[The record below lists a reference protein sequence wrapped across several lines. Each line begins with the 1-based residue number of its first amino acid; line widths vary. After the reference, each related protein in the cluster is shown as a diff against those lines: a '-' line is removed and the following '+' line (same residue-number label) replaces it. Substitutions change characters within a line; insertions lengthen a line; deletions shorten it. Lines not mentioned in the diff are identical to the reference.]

1 MKLKKILFI
10 ALISIFLLSSAAFA
24 ASNKIDEIF
33 VDIEILKDGT
43 GIVTQRWQ
51 TDIQE
56 GTELFIPMENLNH
69 MELRDF
75 NVSDK
80 SGPYEFKEN
89 WNSKD
94 SFDEKIQRHGIL
106 ETSNGIELVFGVSEY
121 GNNEYQIQYTLENM
135 VQSFSDKDGFN
146 VRFVNDQ
153 MDPAPYRV
161 SFRIHSDG
169 VDFNPENAKIW
180 AFGYG
185 GNIEFSQGDI
195 VGRSTSEFSGR
206 SHVTVLVEMEKGILS
221 PAFIGNGTFQELKEE
236 AFVGSSYSIGDSEFD
251 QSNNDAIIDSS
262 RPSSPSQPSPRFQYG
277 LIGAVVSVII
287 GIGAAIMAMF
297 SSTGIKNYEEV
308 ESKTPI
314 REIPFNGEI
323 SPTFYFAS
331 LRPNYKDE
339 NSGLNLL
346 YAYLMKWFLNKNISE
361 NYEFIKE
368 PEHLSR
374 LGEKEKKKN
383 SEYKLWEFL
392 LDGIESSED
401 LYGKGFEKYMEK
413 NYMKLSYVL
422 QLAKKEGEN
431 FALENGFLEKRS
443 RFGPIKSRYL
453 TKSGI
458 DEMLKILGTEE
469 EVLSKSKDTP
479 LNPELLVVSTL
490 LGLNPQLNGEE
501 DFEDFKEYQEGYPY
515 GTTYVPYYLFLNNT
529 RRVANSASTGFKKG
543 VSSSGSSSSSGFG
556 GGSSFGGGGGFSGGG
571 SGGGVR

>member
-10 ALISIFLLSSAAFA
+10 ALISIFLLNSAALA

-69 MELRDF
+69 MELKDF
-75 NVSDK
+75 KVSDK
-80 SGPYEFKEN
+80 NGPYEFKEN
-89 WNSKD
+89 WDSKE

-106 ETSNGIELVFGVSEY
+106 ETSNGIELVFGVSQY

-135 VQSFSDKDGFN
+135 VQSFEDKDGFN

-169 VDFNPENAKIW
+169 VEFNPENAKIW

-195 VGRSTSEFSGR
+195 VGRTTSEISGR
-206 SHVTVLVEMEKGILS
+206 NHVTVLVEMEKGVLS
-221 PAFIGNGTFQELKEE
+221 PAFTGNGTFQELKEE
-236 AFVGSSYSIGDSEFD
+236 AFIGSSYSMGDSQLD
-251 QSNNDAIIDSS
+251 QSNNDAIINSS
-262 RPSSPSQPSPRFQYG
+262 RPSQPSPKFPYRIIDTIPIG
-277 LIGAVVSVII
+277 LIGVFVSVII
-287 GIGAAIMAMF
+287 GFTAAIIAIF

-308 ESKTPI
+308 ERKTPI
-314 REIPFNGEI
+314 REIPFNGKI

-374 LGEKEKKKN
+374 LGEKEKKRN

-413 NYMKLSYVL
+413 NYTKLSHVL
-422 QLAKKEGEN
+422 LLAKKEGEN

-443 RFGPIKSRYL
+443 RFGLIKSRYL
-453 TKSGI
+453 TRTGI

-469 EVLSKSKDTP
+469 EVLSKSKDAP

-490 LGLNPQLNGEE
+490 LGLNPQLNGDE

-515 GTTYVPYYLFLNNT
+515 GTTYVPYYLF
-529 RRVANSASTGFKKG
+529 
-543 VSSSGSSSSSGFG
+543 
-556 GGSSFGGGGGFSGGG
+556 
-571 SGGGVR
+571 